1 MKKQTGIWIDSSKAM
16 IITLSEGNE
25 SITELKSDIDN
36 KVYHQQEGDSG
47 DFMGTRHINNEK
59 KFDERKK
66 QQIEQFLK
74 AVIGKIK
81 DHDEVYIFGPAEMK
95 TKLKKKIEV
104 GEVTLY
110 GKLKSV
116 ETADSMT
123 ANQMVAHTKKHYG
136 Q

>member
-25 SITELKSDIDN
+25 SITEVKSDIDN

-104 GEVTLY
+104 GEVTLC